1 VLFGNGG
8 GASVLAT
15 DGFGRVGLDVAPF
28 ERPALEALAALK
40 LPPGS
45 SITNPVDTPV
55 STLRHENGAVAEKI
69 LDAIYAVGRPHALV
83 MHLNLSAFVG
93 RTQTDVLGNL
103 MEIALR
109 VQGRYPGQAHFMLV
123 LRADGEPV
131 LEERKRG
138 FRARA
143 VGLGIPVYDELEDA
157 ARALA
162 ALAAH
167 ERFLHSR
174 SAVRDSTEPITA

>member
-1 VLFGNGG
+1 
-8 GASVLAT
+8 
-15 DGFGRVGLDVAPF
+15 
-28 ERPALEALAALK
+28 
-40 LPPGS
+40 
-45 SITNPVDTPV
+45 
-55 STLRHENGAVAEKI
+55 
-69 LDAIYAVGRPHALV
+69 

-123 LRADGEPV
+123 LRADGEPA

-174 SAVRDSTEPITA
+174 SAIRES